1 MNLGVPELLIILVI
15 VVLLFGASRISGVA
29 SALGGSIKAFK
40 TAVKDEDEP
49 TKTTTDT
56 TVTKV
61 EKI

>member
-40 TAVKDEDEP
+40 TAVKDDDD
-49 TKTTTDT
+49 TTTVDT
-56 TVTKV
+56 AKKV
-61 EKI
+61 EKV

>member
-40 TAVKDEDEP
+40 TAVKDDDD
-49 TKTTTDT
+49 TTTTDT
-56 TVTKV
+56 VNKV
-61 EKI
+61 EKV

>member
-40 TAVKDEDEP
+40 TAVKDDD
-49 TKTTTDT
+49 DT
-56 TVTKV
+56 TADGIKKV
-61 EKI
+61 EKV

>member
-40 TAVKDEDEP
+40 TAVKDDDEP
-49 TKTTTDT
+49 TTTTTDT
-56 TVTKV
+56 TATKV